1 MGTETETTAKRK
13 RLDKDAPLRVL
24 AHLRSLEPTGGVEIC
39 VLQDSLALAGRR
51 HQVDIMFGA
60 DGSLRPEYEAAG
72 VGLAGGF
79 SFDFQPRRAL
89 RDLAGYARAAHE
101 ARRRRPDV
109 LWLNRFE
116 HIVWGQAVARS
127 AGCALICHLHAPP
140 MFQRLRLVTHGVAH
154 LIAVSDFVRDAY
166 IDGGVDPAK
175 ITTVHNAIPLANYPF
190 GGADERTR
198 ARKQLNLPDDEPIVL
213 CYGQLTAEKGVS
225 DLLVAWSILKE
236 RGVEGTLVMVGP
248 PPPAGDVAV
257 RQALKT
263 LDPRFYRTYPMT
275 SDVVPFLHASD
286 VVAFPT
292 RLPETFGRV
301 VVEGMATG
309 RPVVASR
316 VGAVPE
322 VLSGPMAE
330 FLVEPESPAAWA
342 DRLAPLLDWRTTRP
356 SLGAE
361 CAEWVARRFPFA
373 AHADAVERIL
383 LEHRRRR

>member
-1 MGTETETTAKRK
+1 MRAEATGKRQRVNRDR
-13 RLDKDAPLRVL
+13 RLRIL
-24 AHLRSLEPTGGVEIC
+24 AHLRSLEPLGGVELC

-60 DGSLRPEYEAAG
+60 DGVLRAEYEASG
-72 VGLAGGF
+72 VGLEGDF
-79 SFDFQPRRAL
+79 SFDFRPRRAV
-89 RDLAGYARAAHE
+89 RDLAGYVPAARL
-101 ARRRRPDV
+101 ARRHRPDV

-127 AGCALICHLHAPP
+127 AGCALICHLHDLP
-140 MFQRLRLVTHGVAH
+140 MFRRLRQLSHGVSH
-154 LIAVSDFVRDAY
+154 FIAVSDFVRDAY
-166 IDGGVDPAK
+166 VDGGVDPAK
-175 ITTVHNAIPLANYPF
+175 ITTVHNAIPLAKYPV
-190 GGADERTR
+190 GGPGERRR
-198 ARKQLNLPDDEPIVL
+198 AREQLDLPPDEPIVL
-213 CYGQLTAEKGVS
+213 CYGQMTAEKGVS

-236 RGVEGTLVMVGP
+236 RGVQGTLVMVGSP
-248 PPPAGDVAV
+248 PPGRDSAV
-257 RQALKT
+257 RRGLES

-275 SDVVPFLHASD
+275 LDVVPFLHASD

-322 VLSGPMAE
+322 VLSGPMVE
-330 FLVEPESPAAWA
+330 FLVEPGSPGLWA
-342 DRLAPLLDWRTTRP
+342 DKLEPLLDWRIARP
-356 SLGAE
+356 SLGAD
-361 CAEWVARRFPFA
+361 CAEWVARRFPFT
-373 AHADAVERIL
+373 AHVDAVERIL